1 MNIVVT
7 GGTGLIGQYLQKYL
21 KATYLSSKDYDLTKE
36 LEVIKMFETHKPK
49 VIIHLAARVGG
60 ILENINKPIEYF
72 EDNVLMNTYLLKYSK
87 EYKIEKFLGILS
99 SCAYSDV
106 SDHYPLLEEDL
117 HNGIPNENNYGY
129 GYSKRLMG
137 VQIDIFKKL
146 GYNYSYIIPNNLYGE
161 FETGDMS
168 KKHFIGALLEKIKIA
183 NQNNDNSINLMG
195 DGTPTRQFTFAD
207 DIAKIIKLIIDN
219 NINENFNVGIEEN
232 LTIDEIAQ
240 LALKITNSKHLNIKY
255 NPFLPNG
262 QLRKDI
268 SMNKFKQIFPKFKF
282 TSYDEGIQKTYK
294 SLVNE

>member
-1 MNIVVT
+1 MSTVIT
-7 GGTGLIGQYLQKYL
+7 GGTGLVGKYLQKYL
-21 KATYLSSKDYDLTKE
+21 NGVYLSSKDFNLTKE
-36 LEVIKMFETHKPK
+36 SEVIRMFEIHQPK
-49 VIIHLAARVGG
+49 IIIHLAARVGG

-87 EYKIEKFLGILS
+87 EYKVEKFIGVLS
-99 SCAYSDV
+99 SCAYPDV
-106 SDHYPLLEEDL
+106 SDHYPLLEGDL

-161 FETGDMS
+161 FETGDIS

-183 NQNNDNSINLMG
+183 NQSNDDYINLMG
-195 DGTPTRQFTFAD
+195 NGTPTRQFTFAD

-219 NINENFNVGIEEN
+219 NINENFNVGLEEN
-232 LTIDEIAQ
+232 LTIDEIVQ
-240 LALKITNSKHLNIKY
+240 LALKVTNSKHLNIKY
-255 NPFLPNG
+255 NSSQPNG

-282 TSYDEGIQKTYK
+282 TSYNKGIKKTYK
-294 SLVNE
+294 SLINE